1 MGGRIAP
8 IVANEHG
15 AGKGAESASVS
26 GLAATAATSHRTGL
40 VAFLVGSCGMFATM
54 YSTQAIL
61 PALGRTFDVGPARAG
76 LSVSVVVLAIAIGV
90 WIWGPL
96 SDRLGRRRTMITASA
111 LLVVP
116 TVAAGMAPT
125 FTALLACRALQG
137 LCMPGLL
144 AVGVPYVMEAFG
156 GWLGG
161 RAMGIYVAAL
171 VAGGLIGRIGVALVA
186 DVSGWRWGVGG
197 LAILPAAGA
206 LLMARALPDTGA
218 PARSGARGGGVLAQV
233 RNRPLLGIAVAA
245 GCLFFTF
252 VGVFSYVVYRLQ
264 ERPFELGAVASSL
277 VFSLWLL
284 GAVGPPAGR
293 LADRLGWRR
302 TALGAVGCMAVGLL
316 LSLPAWLP
324 TLVLALGLVTT
335 AMFAGVTALQLGVTE
350 VATADRG
357 AASAVYFSIYYACG
371 AVGAFA
377 PGLAW
382 QAWGWSGVAAVA
394 LAAVCTAAALLGS
407 AALASA
413 RRRAHAAPPGAPRP
427 DRSPVGEP

>member
-8 IVANEHG
+8 IVANEQR
-15 AGKGAESASVS
+15 AGKGQNPGLVS
-26 GLAATAATSHRTGL
+26 GLAATATTSHRTGL
-40 VAFLVGSCGMFATM
+40 VAFLVGSCGMFASM

-61 PALGRTFDVGPARAG
+61 PELGRTFDVRPARAG
-76 LSVSVVVLAIAIGV
+76 LTVSAVALAIALGV

-116 TVAAGMAPT
+116 TVAAGLATT
-125 FTALLACRALQG
+125 FPALLACRVAQG

-161 RAMGIYVAAL
+161 RAMGAYVAAL

-186 DVSGWRWGVGG
+186 DVWGWRWGVGG

-218 PARSGARGGGVLAQV
+218 PARSGARGGGVLAQM
-233 RNRPLLGIAVAA
+233 RNRTLIGIAVAA

-264 ERPFELGAVASSL
+264 GRPFELGGAASSL
-277 VFSLWLL
+277 VFVLWLL
-284 GAVGPPAGR
+284 GAVGPFAGR
-293 LADRLGWRR
+293 LADRAGWRR

-324 TLVLALGLVTT
+324 TLVLGLALVTA
-335 AMFAGVTALQLGVTE
+335 AMFAGVTALQVGVT
-350 VATADRG
+350 VAVTEDRG
-357 AASAVYFSIYYACG
+357 AASAVYFSAYYTCG
-371 AVGAFA
+371 ALGAFA

-382 QAWGWSGVAAVA
+382 QAWGWPGVAAAA
-394 LAAVCTAAALLGS
+394 LAAVCAAAALLGS
-407 AALASA
+407 PGLARA
-413 RRRAHAAPPGAPRP
+413 GRRASRRARNAPA
-427 DRSPVGEP
+427 